1 MKIKKSILALIP
13 YPPGK
18 PIEELTREYGIQSV
32 IKLASNENP
41 LGPSPLAL
49 RAIRK
54 ALSQLHRYPD
64 GSGYYLKQSL
74 GRFLGVSP
82 EQILLG
88 NGSNEIIELA
98 LKTFLKPGFEVISPV
113 PSFLVYEIAVQALG
127 GKNILVPLK
136 RFTID
141 LEAIRG
147 RISPRTQIIIINN
160 PNNPTGT
167 VIKRKVW
174 ERFLSSIPERILIL
188 LDEAYIDFVEDPDC
202 PKGLDYLHSGK
213 NLIVFRTFSKA
224 YGLAGLR
231 IGYGL
236 TRPELADYINR
247 VRQPFNVNS
256 LAQAGA
262 LGALRDQAFYEKTL
276 SLVRA
281 GKKTIEGELARMG
294 LFFVPSQTN
303 YILIKVPRKAQ
314 WVYEAMLKKGV
325 IIRSMKDYGLE
336 DYIRVNVGLPEENRR
351 FLRAFKQVL
360 NGKINIRQD

>member
-1 MKIKKSILALIP
+1 MKIKKSILGLIP

-18 PIEELTREYGIQSV
+18 PIEELTREYGIQNV

-54 ALSQLHRYPD
+54 VLPQLHRYPD
-64 GSGYYLKQSL
+64 GSGYYLKQTL
-74 GRFLGVSP
+74 GRLLKVSP
-82 EQILLG
+82 EKILLG

-98 LKTFLKPGFEVISPV
+98 LKTFLKPGFEVISPI
-113 PSFLVYEIAVQALG
+113 PSFLVYEKAVQAMG
-127 GKNILVPLK
+127 GKNILVPLR

-141 LEAIRG
+141 LEAIQD

-167 VIKRKVW
+167 IIKKKEW
-174 ERFLSSIPERILIL
+174 ERFLSSVPDRILIL

-202 PKGLDYLHSGK
+202 PNGLEYINSEK

-236 TRPELADYINR
+236 APQELADYINR

-262 LGALRDQAFYEKTL
+262 MGALRDQIFYQKTL
-276 SLVRA
+276 SLVHD
-281 GKKTIEGELARMG
+281 GKKTIELGLAKMG

-303 YILIKVPRKAQ
+303 YILIKVPQKAQ
-314 WVYEAMLKKGV
+314 VIYEALLKKGI
-325 IIRSMKDYGLE
+325 IIRSMKSYGLE
-336 DYIRVNVGLPEENRR
+336 DYIRVNIGLPEENRR
-351 FLRAFKQVL
+351 FLRALRQVL
-360 NGKINIRQD
+360 NV